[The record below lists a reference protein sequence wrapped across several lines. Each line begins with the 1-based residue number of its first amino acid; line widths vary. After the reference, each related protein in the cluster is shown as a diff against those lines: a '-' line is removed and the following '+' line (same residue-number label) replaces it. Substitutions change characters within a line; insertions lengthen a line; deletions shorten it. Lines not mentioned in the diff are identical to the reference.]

1 MDKNNT
7 FEFYYS
13 ASQQDEIQEIRKK
26 YIQDAESTEI
36 DKMEQLRR
44 LDYSVTQKASTKAL
58 IVGIISALIMGIGMS
73 LTMTDLGNRLNMPLA
88 YVIGIAIGIVGM
100 IGVIYAYPL
109 YKKTLKKQREKIAPQ
124 ILKLTDE
131 LADK

>member
-7 FEFYYS
+7 FNYNYS

-58 IVGIISALIMGIGMS
+58 SVGIISALIMGIGMS

-131 LADK
+131 LVDK

>member
-36 DKMEQLRR
+36 DKMERLRR
-44 LDYSVTQKASTKAL
+44 LDYSVTQNASTKAL
-58 IVGIISALIMGIGMS
+58 SVGIISALIMGIGMS

-109 YKKTLKKQREKIAPQ
+109 YKKTLKKQREKIAPK

-131 LADK
+131 LADR